1 MSDYDLMSEL
11 QKKTALLEMSVKQ
24 LRKNGTLYA
33 EKERDYKMLLH
44 TEVLRLRDEGQA
56 VGVIEKIAYGI
67 PSVAKARFE
76 RDCAEVVYRANQEA
90 INCYKLEM
98 RLIEAQ
104 IQREWSTPISD

>member
-24 LRKNGTLYA
+24 LRKNGTAYA
-33 EKERDYKMLLH
+33 EAERDYKLLLR
-44 TEVLRLRDEGQA
+44 TEVLKLRDEGQA

-67 PSVAKARFE
+67 PSVAEARFK
-76 RDCAEVVYRANQEA
+76 RDVAQVVYTANQEA

-104 IQREWSTPISD
+104 IQREWATPIPD